1 MSERSPDE
9 ILWNICRGAIAT
21 RVAGIVA
28 GLGVADALGD
38 RPRPVADVA
47 AEVGADADTLH
58 RYLRALA
65 SEDVFAEVDPGVF
78 EHTPASRQLAGDAS
92 WGAFAQLFGGS
103 WYRTVAD
110 LDASGRKA
118 FAGDFWEWLAE
129 HPRER
134 ALFDLAMEE
143 GKERR
148 VDRIEGVEWRTGET
162 VVDIGGGNGSF
173 LLALFARQ
181 PGLRGIV
188 YDLPE
193 TVRDETELAAAG
205 IEFEEGSFFERVPRG
220 DVYVLGTILH
230 DWNDDRAGA
239 ILRTIREHAPAG
251 ARVLILDS
259 VVQPGN
265 EPQGSKWLDILMLAT
280 LDGRE
285 RTEPEWRTLIEG
297 SGLRVDSIEDRLIQA
312 SCP

>member
-1 MSERSPDE
+1 MSERPPE
-9 ILWNICRGAIAT
+9 EVLWQLCHGGIAT

-28 GLGVADALGD
+28 ELGVADALADGA
-38 RPRPVADVA
+38 RPVAEIA

-65 SEDVFAEVDPGVF
+65 SEGVFAEVDRGVF
-78 EHTPASRQLAGDAS
+78 ENTPASKKLATGAS
-92 WGAFAQLFGGS
+92 WGAFAQLFGGV
-103 WYRTVAD
+103 WYRAVAD

-118 FAGDFWEWLAE
+118 FQGDYWEWLAE
-129 HPRER
+129 HARER
-134 ALFDLAMEE
+134 ALFDRAMEE

-148 VDRIEGVEWRTGET
+148 VDHVARVDWRDGET
-162 VVDIGGGNGSF
+162 VVDVGGGNGSF
-173 LLALFARQ
+173 LLELFARQ

-193 TVRDETELAAAG
+193 TTRDETELAAAG
-205 IEFEEGSFFERVPRG
+205 LEFEEGSFFERVPHG

-230 DWNDDRAGA
+230 DWNDERATA
-239 ILRTIREHAPAG
+239 ILRTIREHGPAG

-285 RTEPEWRTLIEG
+285 RTETEWRTLIEG

>member
-1 MSERSPDE
+1 MSKHEDGAV
-9 ILWNICRGAIAT
+9 LWNLCRGALAT

-28 GLGVADALGD
+28 ELRVADALAAG
-38 RPRPVADVA
+38 PRPVAEIA

-65 SEDVFAEVDPGVF
+65 SEGIFAEVDP
-78 EHTPASRQLAGDAS
+78 
-92 WGAFAQLFGGS
+92 
-103 WYRTVAD
+103 
-110 LDASGRKA
+110 
-118 FAGDFWEWLAE
+118 
-129 HPRER
+129 
-134 ALFDLAMEE
+134 
-143 GKERR
+143 
-148 VDRIEGVEWRTGET
+148 
-162 VVDIGGGNGSF
+162 GGGNGSF
-173 LLALFARQ
+173 LLELFSRK
-181 PGLRGIV
+181 PGLRGVV

-193 TVRDETELAAAG
+193 TVRDESALAAAG
-205 IEFEEGSFFERVPRG
+205 IEFEEGSFFERVPSG

-230 DWNDDRAGA
+230 DWPDDRPAA

-251 ARVLILDS
+251 AKVLILDS

-265 EPQGSKWLDILMLAT
+265 APQGAKWLDILMLAT

-285 RTEPEWRTLIEG
+285 RTEPEWRALIEG